1 MVNISDEDDYVPSDL
16 DSGVLSEREIVRQD
30 SDAEPR
36 RYLQERKHAASAAGD
51 IRDST
56 DAESPS
62 SGGVRSPRKRRRHQ
76 QQDAHH
82 HLPPYAGAP
91 LKRQRRPFNPE
102 YLGVL
107 NQDVADAAASLVAAD
122 VAAAEGADL
131 ALRPSQVGA
140 VRWSPAEKEAF
151 FAALGRL
158 GRDDAPG
165 IAARVGSKGPLEVR
179 QLVLLLAERARERR
193 DRRGLRQRTLRPA
206 EVPAATEVSRECE
219 AALEGA
225 ADDLSLRQDGYE
237 ASAEEKRWGGRWL
250 VTRDNAGE
258 DRAAKDEDEQ
268 GDMPFLDFFHAGAWL
283 RLSDRLFMNS
293 AIPDYNWR
301 YVSEE
306 PPSIR
311 ATALSDFHAL
321 AASVTRR
328 LVASALFMAG
338 ARLKAQRQYMPG
350 AQALVK
356 ARDVEAAVDSLNL
369 RASRRDFW
377 ARAPRRLRL
386 DVVRDDDEQENR
398 ADESAREELG
408 EEQDEDDDDRDV
420 DDDSDESDEEHAM
433 SYHDVEEALGY
444 SKQQQQKDT
453 TGRPSTAEDLISET
467 ESDEDPT
474 YASDSSLPKDDDES
488 AQDRGDEA
496 HRKTTR
502 RREIARDLDEDAVGR
517 DMEEAMFFSAD
528 YGFTT
533 RARQGLQL
541 RIETEHRMEAAA
553 EEQDMLN
560 SRREEA
566 RLQAMIKRIEVPDDV
581 PGEVRARNN
590 VRQLD
595 SEAATKDWRDNIQYV
610 SEWEVQ

>member
-1 MVNISDEDDYVPSDL
+1 MVNISDEDDYIPSDL
-16 DSGVLSEREIVRQD
+16 DSGVLSEREIERQD
-30 SDAEPR
+30 SDVEPR
-36 RYLQERKHAASAAGD
+36 RRLQERRHAASAADD

-56 DAESPS
+56 GADSPS
-62 SGGVRSPRKRRRHQ
+62 SGGGISTRKRRRHQ

-140 VRWSPAEKEAF
+140 VRWSPAEKEAL

-206 EVPAATEVSRECE
+206 EVPAAAELSRECE

-237 ASAEEKRWGGRWL
+237 ASAEEKRWGDRWL

-258 DRAAKDEDEQ
+258 DAAKDEDEQ

-356 ARDVEAAVDSLNL
+356 ARDVEAAVDSLGL

-386 DVVRDDDEQENR
+386 DVVRDEDEKV
-398 ADESAREELG
+398 DESAREELG
-408 EEQDEDDDDRDV
+408 EEQDVEDDDLNV
-420 DDDSDESDEEHAM
+420 VEDESDESGEEHIM
-433 SYHDVEEALGY
+433 SFHDVEEALGY

-453 TGRPSTAEDLISET
+453 TARPSTAEDLISET

-474 YASDSSLPKDDDES
+474 YASDASLPEDDVES
-488 AQDRGDEA
+488 ALDRGDEA
-496 HRKTTR
+496 GRKTTR

-566 RLQAMIKRIEVPDDV
+566 RLQAMIKRIEVPGDV
-581 PGEVRARNN
+581 PAEIRARNN